1 MQSGTQVRPP
11 ASALAESE
19 AAWWGKRVAFNDD
32 RAFRK
37 TYRWFRESVGHALAG
52 STLSAAQKQQVEVL
66 LWKLM
71 GLANADA
78 QIPPD
83 ADPDN
88 FQATGAAANSI
99 SVAALIVGES
109 ISIVDALQQAIAA
122 LAASDA
128 AGKLEALKQIKPLV
142 QSIEALADSGNAASK
157 VSSAFGLGKMLLSLT
172 GDAQRVAPVGELS
185 AQNLGRLV
193 AGLGTPSPSQ
203 ARIANA
209 AAATGL
215 YTMVT
220 GATIDRSFRGP
231 SNIAAQNGWQIDPGL
246 AALPPAAPGFEVPFE
261 LPAVPAPR
269 GKVAAKFRLDPPPGV
284 QVDAGVTVSGDTGLG
299 TSGFAVEFAGTGNL
313 LGFIPLDLAQK
324 ARVQGAGEVRFGLGK
339 KKGTA
344 PAVRLGP
351 LGGPNDFGSVVATL
365 DELGA
370 DLKLKNGEPAVE
382 FYARGGKVTLTIND
396 AFLKEVLSGDVSV
409 DFSIVAEADNKG
421 KLRLRDGTGLRVS
434 LPVPKVPS
442 GPFRLMLISFGVEP
456 VGGSFASLDCEL
468 SASFGLD
475 LGPFKAVVERL
486 GVIAELRNL
495 FGNSPELGFRLKP
508 PSGAGMSLDVGV
520 VKGGGYLFLDPGRG
534 EYAGALELKI
544 AQIGVK
550 ALAILTTK
558 SPAGWSLLLMIFGN
572 FPPIQLSWGFTLT
585 GIGGL
590 IGLQHTASTDA
601 LSQGLASGALDA
613 VLFPADPV
621 GDAPQII
628 ATLRQL
634 FPIKRGGFVIGPM
647 LEVGWGTPNLVTIR
661 AGVLIEASQIVILG
675 QAIVQLPPL
684 IDKDLAIL
692 RLQVDFVGYIIFDPF
707 KLGFDGRLRDSR
719 VLVITLTGSFAFRAA
734 FGDKPTFLLS
744 AGGFHPRF
752 KDVPPDVPKMDRI
765 GAGFSIGI
773 IGVSVKGYF
782 AITSATVQAGF
793 ELGIWGDVGVASF
806 EAGFGFDAICYLEPR
821 FYFEIDMRAYASVA
835 VFGIDLCGVRIHGL
849 LAGPGRWRAAGSAT
863 LDLGLLGEYDFDFDE
878 SWGTAPDTPS
888 VRKNAGDLLLAEIRR
903 TENWAAQLPADGES
917 YVTLARVEGFNGVL
931 AHPRSPLTFHQKLL
945 PLGKQL
951 ARLGVAKIDGADRF
965 DLGSLTIGGAAAAG
979 ATSTVRDFFAAAQFF
994 AVKEEDRLKGPSF
1007 EAFDA
1012 GATISA
1018 DDYAD
1023 VAGIDDALDY
1033 EEVNLSAQSRIRS
1046 GFHLGLLASGKWIA
1060 KYGAAGRSVLRADA
1074 RINPAEAAKIA
1085 VNPPAY
1091 AVAGKEKL
1099 AATNTAAGYWSS
1111 MDVLASA
1118 GRAQQLDSQVVEA
1131 FELMV

>member
-1 MQSGTQVRPP
+1 M
-11 ASALAESE
+11 
-19 AAWWGKRVAFNDD
+19 AFNDD

-37 TYRWFRESVGHALAG
+37 TYRWFRESVSHALAG
-52 STLSAAQKQQVEVL
+52 SSLSAAQQQQVEVL
-66 LWKLM
+66 LWKLL
-71 GLANADA
+71 GLASADA
-78 QIPPD
+78 QIPAD
-83 ADPDN
+83 ADPDD

-99 SVAALIVGES
+99 SAAALIVGES
-109 ISIVDALQQAIAA
+109 VAIVDVLQQAVAA

-128 AGKLEALKQIKPLV
+128 AGKLQALKQIKPLV

-157 VSSAFGLGKMLLSLT
+157 VSSAFGLGKMLLSLS
-172 GDAQRVAPVGELS
+172 GDAQRVAPIGEIS
-185 AQNLGRLV
+185 AQHLGRLV
-193 AGLGTPSPSQ
+193 AGLGVPNPNQ

-231 SNIAAQNGWQIDPGL
+231 SNIAVQNAWQVDPGL
-246 AALPPAAPGFEVPFE
+246 PLLPPAAPGCEVPFE

-269 GKVAAKFRLDPPPGV
+269 GRVAAKFKLDPPPGV
-284 QVDAGVTVSGDTGLG
+284 QVDAGVTVTGSTDLG
-299 TSGFAVEFAGTGNL
+299 VSGFAIRLEGTGSL

-324 ARVQGAGEVRFGLGK
+324 ARIQGAGEVRFGLAKK
-339 KKGTA
+339 KKGAT
-344 PAVRLGP
+344 PAVQLGP
-351 LGGPNDFGSVVATL
+351 LGGPGDFGSVTATI

-370 DLKLKNGEPAVE
+370 DLKLKSGEPAVE
-382 FYARGGKVTLTIND
+382 FYARDGKVTLTIND
-396 AFLKEVLSGDVSV
+396 AFLKEALSGDVAV

-421 KLRLRDGTGLRVS
+421 RLRLRDGTGLRVS
-434 LPVPKVPS
+434 LPVPKIPS
-442 GPFRLMLISFGVEP
+442 GPFRLMLVSFGVEP

-486 GVIAELRNL
+486 GVIAELRQL
-495 FGNSPELGFRLKP
+495 FGNNPDIGFRVKP
-508 PSGAGMSLDVGV
+508 PSGAGLSLDVGV
-520 VKGGGYLFLDPGRG
+520 VKGGGYLFLDPDRG

-550 ALAILTTK
+550 AIAILTTK

-752 KDVPPDVPKMDRI
+752 RDVPPDVPKMDRI

-773 IGVSVKGYF
+773 VGVSVKGYF

-793 ELGIWGDVGVASF
+793 ELAIWGDIGVASF

-835 VFGIDLCGVRIHGL
+835 VFGVDLCGVRVNGL

-878 SWGTAPDTPS
+878 SWGTAPETPS
-888 VRKNAGDLLLAEIRR
+888 VRKHAGDLLLAEIRK

-931 AHPRSPLTFHQKLL
+931 AHPRSPLTFHQKLM
-945 PLGKQL
+945 PLGKRL

-965 DLGSLTIGGAAAAG
+965 DLGALTIGGAAAAG
-979 ATSTVRDFFAAAQFF
+979 ASNVVRDFFAAAQFF
-994 AVKEEDRLKGPSF
+994 DVKEEDRLKGPSF

-1033 EEVNLSAQSRIRS
+1033 EEVNLSAQTRIRS
-1046 GFHLGLLASGKWIA
+1046 DFHLGLLASGKWIA
-1060 KYGAAGRSVLRADA
+1060 KYGAAGRSALRVDVA
-1074 RINPAEAAKIA
+1074 INPAEATKIA
-1085 VNPPAY
+1085 VNPPAF
-1091 AVAGKEKL
+1091 AVTGKAQL
-1099 AATNTAAGYWSS
+1099 AATNAAAGYWSS
-1111 MDVLASA
+1111 KDVLASA

-1131 FELMV
+1131 FELML